1 MCSHSLSVDCGVY
14 ISPHVKLTGELS
26 GDTPTANRNAGR
38 RKSWYVDYGVV
49 LVVSLEA
56 VEPRQVMYF
65 SSQSDIEVYI

>member
-49 LVVSLEA
+49 VSLEA
-56 VEPRQVMYF
+56 VEPRRCVPNFRYLETTFNYM
-65 SSQSDIEVYI
+65 